1 MTKDE
6 VQEDCLKTIVQYNR
20 STAALG
26 TGIGKT
32 RTGLLFLEHHYQLKL
47 KTTLFPLKILI
58 VAPKKV
64 LFAEWAK
71 EIKQWK
77 FDHLLDNITFSTY
90 ISLTKHDPI
99 EYDLVVFDECHS
111 IKESHLSFLT
121 NYSGIILGL
130 TGTPPVNEYTEK
142 YKIIQ
147 KYLPVVYTYLVD
159 DAIDDNILNDYH
171 IYVHELHLGKEQ
183 NVEVKLKNKPSF
195 FTTEKD
201 NYAYW
206 TNRLLSS
213 FYPKEKQM
221 NNIMRMK
228 ALMTYPSKEL
238 YAKKLIN
245 HVSKS
250 GEKLIVFA
258 NTQEQADK
266 LSKFSYH
273 SNNSESEDNLNKFKS
288 GEIKILSS
296 VMQLSEGVNIPD
308 LKQCIIMHAYGN
320 ERKSNQRLGRMVRL
334 SPDDKA
340 VIHILCFKGTVDE
353 DWVNSALSAL
363 DSNKITWK
371 DFNITLY

>member
-1 MTKDE
+1 
-6 VQEDCLKTIVQYNR
+6 
-20 STAALG
+20 
-26 TGIGKT
+26 
-32 RTGLLFLEHHYQLKL
+32 
-47 KTTLFPLKILI
+47 
-58 VAPKKV
+58 
-64 LFAEWAK
+64 
-71 EIKQWK
+71 
-77 FDHLLDNITFSTY
+77 
-90 ISLTKHDPI
+90 
-99 EYDLVVFDECHS
+99 
-111 IKESHLSFLT
+111 
-121 NYSGIILGL
+121 
-130 TGTPPVNEYTEK
+130 
-142 YKIIQ
+142 
-147 KYLPVVYTYLVD
+147 
-159 DAIDDNILNDYH
+159 
-171 IYVHELHLGKEQ
+171 
-183 NVEVKLKNKPSF
+183 
-195 FTTEKD
+195 
-201 NYAYW
+201 
-206 TNRLLSS
+206 LLSS

-238 YAKKLIN
+238 YAKKLID